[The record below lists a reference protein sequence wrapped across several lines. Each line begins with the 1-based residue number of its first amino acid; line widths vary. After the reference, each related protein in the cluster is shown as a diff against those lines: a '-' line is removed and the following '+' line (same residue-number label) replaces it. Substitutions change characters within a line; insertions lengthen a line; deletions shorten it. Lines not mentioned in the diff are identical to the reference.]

1 MQRSYPHWE
10 LESHALAI
18 SLAYCGRGGAR
29 KVRPQGEPQRVR
41 ESSDWCGTPGQSVGR
56 MLGTVQCAQY
66 WCTGEHWYPGHLL
79 GPGRWRRPRH
89 LSAICAHARPF
100 LFSHSGSTETPPPHW
115 WVSAP
120 FPQGKGGWAALL
132 PALWAR
138 SIVGYGGA
146 GSYSQVAPARRR
158 RKKSKQAGTRP
169 ARRAVPPAH

>member
-1 MQRSYPHWE
+1 MVPVLGIACIASTNRRSSDMQRSYPHWE

-120 FPQGKGGWAALL
+120 FPQGKGGWAASL
-132 PALWAR
+132 PAPGHGA
-138 SIVGYGGA
+138 SSVGVSAAAFSNFELSYG
-146 GSYSQVAPARRR
+146 
-158 RKKSKQAGTRP
+158 T
-169 ARRAVPPAH
+169 